1 MAAAQ
6 QYETITMPEG
16 GLGSFF
22 TSNID
27 EVDDNVLMFGRAGGI
42 NSMKEVADRMAK
54 LGQGT
59 DKFIV
64 HASEKEFMVPSEV
77 AEKNPE
83 LVGQIKQ
90 AIAAEGADPEAYVV
104 GSDRNSINPYTGQR
118 EFFLKK
124 LVKGIKKVFK
134 KAAKVILPVALN
146 VIFPGMGTMASAAI
160 GAGIG
165 GLIQGESLG
174 QALKSAALGGV
185 TAGFA
190 SGVSGA
196 LGSIGTGQTLGQGFM
211 SGLKGALPSQTVGFF
226 KPRFGMENAPGV
238 FEPFKTGRGMD
249 AKFQDMIA
257 GQRAIQEAVAPTLE
271 SLSPAQLEHAS
282 KLKAMSPNLTNPQL
296 AEAASKAVPATAAK
310 SSILGTAAKYGLP
323 SLLAMG
329 AAGAFDPIPASDIDI
344 EGFDETDTAETR
356 LDTDR
361 DKYSVG
367 VPDTASPGYVTP
379 AQAIYSGQPL
389 TTAAYLPSQGTYN
402 PIVPSATYASLVP
415 TGAGTDMGTMV
426 PSSGGA
432 STYVP
437 PAPVVIPGYDPTVT
451 GMRPAPIYGVDE
463 RGNPVMTPYI
473 EPIMPAQFVG
483 SNQGVQMAAA
493 GGPMTMSREGQ
504 RNMALDQFPRRTG
517 QIQGP
522 GTETSDDIPAMLSD
536 GEFVMTARAVRGAG
550 NGSREQGFKKMYD
563 IMRAFEGGAVA

>member
-27 EVDDNVLMFGRAGGI
+27 EIDDNVLMFGREGGI
-42 NSMKEVADRMAK
+42 NSMKEVADRMARM
-54 LGQGT
+54 GREGDT
-59 DKFIV
+59 FVV
-64 HASEKEFMVPSEV
+64 HASKEEVMVPKEV

-134 KAAKVILPVALN
+134 KAAKIILPVAAVYFTGGLGGAGL
-146 VIFPGMGTMASAAI
+146 FGMGAAGTAALAS
-160 GAGIG
+160 GVGS
-165 GLIQGESLG
+165 LLQGESFKD
-174 QALKSAALGGV
+174 ALKSAAIAGLGTGFLGGLSGGMQAV
-185 TAGFA
+185 SAGTGTFGSGFA
-190 SGVSGA
+190 SGAAGTLPAGYRAGAEKLLSFGKSGA
-196 LGSIGTGQTLGQGFM
+196 ATPAATP
-211 SGLKGALPSQTVGFF
+211 ATA
-226 KPRFGMENAPGV
+226 MENA
-238 FEPFKTGRGMD
+238 
-249 AKFQDMIA
+249 AKVSEIMAANPNITPEIA
-257 GQRAIQEAVAPTLE
+257 YKMVTDQA
-271 SLSPAQLEHAS
+271 AQ
-282 KLKAMSPNLTNPQL
+282 
-296 AEAASKAVPATAAK
+296 TAAGAATK
-310 SSILGTAAKYGLP
+310 GSFLKTAMKYGLP
-323 SLLAMG
+323 ALGIASATGM
-329 AAGAFDPIPASDIDI
+329 FDPIPASEIDI

>member
-6 QYETITMPEG
+6 QFETITMPEG

-42 NSMKEVADRMAK
+42 NSMKEVADRMARM
-54 LGQGT
+54 GREGDT
-59 DKFIV
+59 FVV
-64 HASEKEFMVPSEV
+64 HASEKEVMVPTEV

-134 KAAKVILPVALN
+134 KAAKIILPVAAVYFTGGLGGAGL
-146 VIFPGMGTMASAAI
+146 FGMGAAGTAAVAS
-160 GAGIG
+160 GVGS
-165 GLIQGESLG
+165 LLQGESFKD
-174 QALKSAALGGV
+174 ALKSAAIAGLGTGFLGGLSGGMQAV
-185 TAGFA
+185 SAGTGTFGSGFA
-190 SGVSGA
+190 SGAAGTLPAGYRAGAEKLLSFGKSGA
-196 LGSIGTGQTLGQGFM
+196 AAPAATPAT
-211 SGLKGALPSQTVGFF
+211 A
-226 KPRFGMENAPGV
+226 MENA
-238 FEPFKTGRGMD
+238 
-249 AKFQDMIA
+249 AKVSEIMAANPNISSEIA
-257 GQRAIQEAVAPTLE
+257 YKMVTDQA
-271 SLSPAQLEHAS
+271 AQ
-282 KLKAMSPNLTNPQL
+282 
-296 AEAASKAVPATAAK
+296 TAAGAATK
-310 SSILGTAAKYGLP
+310 GSFLKTAMKYGLP
-323 SLLAMG
+323 ALGIASATGM
-329 AAGAFDPIPASDIDI
+329 FDPIPASEIDI
-344 EGFDETDTAETR
+344 EGFDETDTSETR
-356 LDTDR
+356 LAENPDI
-361 DKYSVG
+361 YSTG
-367 VPDTASPGYVTP
+367 VPTKAPGYITP
-379 AQAIYSGQPL
+379 SQAIYSGQPL

-402 PIVPSATYASLVP
+402 PIVPSATYASLTP
-415 TGAGTDMGTMV
+415 SGAGTMV

-437 PAPVVIPGYDPTVT
+437 PAPVTIPGYDPTVT
-451 GMRPAPIYGVDE
+451 GMRPAPLYGVDAQ
-463 RGNPVMTPYI
+463 GNPIYSPYI
-473 EPIMPAQFVG
+473 EPIRPASYVEPE
-483 SNQGVQMAAA
+483 VQMAAA
-493 GGPMTMSREGQ
+493 GGPMTMNREGQ
-504 RNMALDQFPRRTG
+504 RNMALDQFPRRMG

>member
-1 MAAAQ
+1 
-6 QYETITMPEG
+6 
-16 GLGSFF
+16 
-22 TSNID
+22 
-27 EVDDNVLMFGRAGGI
+27 V
-42 NSMKEVADRMAK
+42 
-54 LGQGT
+54 
-59 DKFIV
+59 V
-64 HASEKEFMVPSEV
+64 HASEKEVMVPSEV

-146 VIFPGMGTMASAAI
+146 VIFPGMGTIASAAI

-165 GLIQGESLG
+165 GLIQGESFKD
-174 QALKSAALGGV
+174 ALKSAALGGL
-185 TAGFA
+185 TAGVA

-211 SGLKGALPSQTVGFF
+211 SGLKGALPSQTTGFF
-226 KPRFGMENAPGV
+226 QTRFGMENAPGV

-249 AKFQDMIA
+249 SEYQAALGKA
-257 GQRAIQEAVAPTLE
+257 QEAVQLNKYQLAAEEIAKAKDAGIT
-271 SLSPAQLEHAS
+271 LSPADA
-282 KLKAMSPNLTNPQL
+282 L
-296 AEAASKAVPATAAK
+296 AQVSAGTAAK
-310 SSILGTAAKYGLP
+310 SSVLGTAAKYGLP
-323 SLLAMG
+323 TLLAAG
-329 AAGAFDPIPASDIDI
+329 AAGAFDPIPASEIDI
-344 EGFDETDTAETR
+344 EGFDESDTSETR
-356 LDTDR
+356 LAENPDI
-361 DKYSVG
+361 YSTG
-367 VPDTASPGYVTP
+367 VPTKAPGYITP
-379 AQAIYSGQPL
+379 TQAIYSGQPL

-402 PIVPSATYASLVP
+402 PIVPSATYASLTP
-415 TGAGTDMGTMV
+415 SGAGTMV

-437 PAPVVIPGYDPTVT
+437 PAPVTIPGYDPTVT
-451 GMRPAPIYGVDE
+451 GMRPAPLYGVDAQ
-463 RGNPVMTPYI
+463 GNPIYSPYI
-473 EPIMPAQFVG
+473 EPIRPASYVEPE
-483 SNQGVQMAAA
+483 VQMAAA
-493 GGPMTMSREGQ
+493 GGPMTM
-504 RNMALDQFPRRTG
+504 NNFPRRTG

-536 GEFVMTARAVRGAG
+536 GEFVMTAQAVRGAG

>member
-6 QYETITMPEG
+6 QFETITMPEG

-42 NSMKEVADRMAK
+42 NSMKEVADRMARM
-54 LGQGT
+54 GREGDT
-59 DKFIV
+59 FVV
-64 HASEKEFMVPSEV
+64 HASKEEVLVPKEV

-146 VIFPGMGTMASAAI
+146 FFVPGLGTIASAAI

-174 QALKSAALGGV
+174 QALKSAALGGI
-185 TAGFA
+185 TAGVA
-190 SGVSGA
+190 SGISGA
-196 LGSIGTGQTLGQGFM
+196 ISGEGFM
-211 SGLKGALPSQTVGFF
+211 TGLKGGLPASYSGQGLKGAFPSASDFALRKSGDPMFMGTGFAGTEKYSNLVTDQAAKLANATKPFDTVGRIDEL
-226 KPRFGMENAPGV
+226 KAAGLKEANA
-238 FEPFKTGRGMD
+238 TT
-249 AKFQDMIA
+249 IA
-257 GQRAIQEAVAPTLE
+257 LQEAKTAN
-271 SLSPAQLEHAS
+271 A
-282 KLKAMSPNLTNPQL
+282 L
-296 AEAASKAVPATAAK
+296 AATAAK
-310 SSILGTAAKYGLP
+310 PSLLGTAAKYGIP

-329 AAGAFDPIPASDIDI
+329 AAGGFDPIPASEIDI
-344 EGFDETDTAETR
+344 EGFDETDTSETR
-356 LDTDR
+356 LAENPDI
-361 DKYSVG
+361 YSTG
-367 VPDTASPGYVTP
+367 VPTKAPGYITP
-379 AQAIYSGQPL
+379 SQAIYSGQPL

-402 PIVPSATYASLVP
+402 PIVPSATYASLTP
-415 TGAGTDMGTMV
+415 SGAGTMV

-437 PAPVVIPGYDPTVT
+437 PAPVTIPGYDPTVT
-451 GMRPAPIYGVDE
+451 GMRPAPLYGVDAQ
-463 RGNPVMTPYI
+463 GNPIYSPYI
-473 EPIMPAQFVG
+473 EPIRPASYVEPE
-483 SNQGVQMAAA
+483 VQMAAA
-493 GGPMTMSREGQ
+493 GGPMTMNREGQ

>member
-6 QYETITMPEG
+6 KFETITMPEG

-22 TSNID
+22 TSNLD
-27 EVDDNVLMFGRAGGI
+27 EIDDNVLMFGRAGGI
-42 NSMKEVADRMAK
+42 NSMKEVADRMARM
-54 LGQGT
+54 GREG
-59 DKFIV
+59 DNFVV
-64 HASEKEFMVPSEV
+64 HASEKEVMVPKEV

-124 LVKGIKKVFK
+124 IVKGIKKVFK

-146 VIFPGMGTMASAAI
+146 VIFPGMGTIASAAI

-165 GLIQGESLG
+165 GLIQGESFKD
-174 QALKSAALGGV
+174 ALKSAALGGL
-185 TAGFA
+185 TAGVA

-196 LGSIGTGQTLGQGFM
+196 LGSMGTGQTLGQGFM
-211 SGLKGALPSQTVGFF
+211 SGLKGALPSQTTGFF
-226 KPRFGMENAPGV
+226 QPRFGMENAPGV

-249 AKFQDMIA
+249 ANYQNMVA

-271 SLSPAQLEHAS
+271 SLNPSQLEHAS
-282 KLKAMSPNLTNPQL
+282 NLKALNPKLTDAQL
-296 AEAASKAVPATAAK
+296 AEAASKAVPAAAAK
-310 SSILGTAAKYGLP
+310 SSVLGTAAKYGIP

-329 AAGAFDPIPASDIDI
+329 AAGAFDPIPASEIEI
-344 EGFDETDTAETR
+344 EGFDETDTSETR
-356 LDTDR
+356 LAENPEI
-361 DKYSVG
+361 YSTG
-367 VPDTASPGYVTP
+367 VPTKAPGYITP
-379 AQAIYSGQPL
+379 SQAIYSGQPL
-389 TTAAYLPSQGTYN
+389 TTADYLPSQGTYN
-402 PIVPSATYASLVP
+402 PIVPSATYASLTP
-415 TGAGTDMGTMV
+415 SGAGTMV

-437 PAPVVIPGYDPTVT
+437 PAPVTIPGYDPTVT
-451 GMRPAPIYGVDE
+451 GMRPAPLYGVDAQ
-463 RGNPVMTPYI
+463 GNPIYSPYI
-473 EPIMPAQFVG
+473 EPIRPASYVEPE
-483 SNQGVQMAAA
+483 VQMAAA
-493 GGPMTMSREGQ
+493 GGPMTM
-504 RNMALDQFPRRTG
+504 NNFPRRTG

-536 GEFVMTARAVRGAG
+536 GEFVMTAQAVRGAG